1 LSDQEG
7 AMKLTAARKKFK
19 NTWMAFKIERKKPE
33 IEGTVLGTAKSVD
46 AINNFVEKNHLNG
59 VYITFNG
66 QVFPKG
72 VGFFF

>member
-1 LSDQEG
+1 
-7 AMKLTAARKKFK
+7 MKLTTARKKFK
-19 NTWMAFKIERKKPE
+19 NVWMAFKIERKKPV

-46 AINNFVEKNHLNG
+46 AINSFVEKNHLNG